1 MLRKHE
7 IASWLK
13 SLLIAFGI
21 AMVIRVFLFSPY
33 YVEGA
38 SMDPTLHDEEKILVN
53 KFEELNR
60 GDIVI
65 IKGDEKNYVKRLIGF
80 PGDELEMKD
89 DQLYINGKQ
98 WEEDYLAEN
107 REAAEGIVNKL
118 TGDFGPLT
126 VPEDHYFV
134 MGDNR
139 LVSLDSRNG
148 LGFIEKEQI
157 IGVSE
162 LVWYPFTSM
171 RKVE

>member
-1 MLRKHE
+1 MNKHE
-7 IASWLK
+7 IVSWLK

-38 SMDPTLHDEEKILVN
+38 SMDPTLHDEEKIFVN
-53 KFEELNR
+53 KFEELDR

-65 IKGDEKNYVKRLIGF
+65 IKGEEKNYVKRLIGF

-89 DQLYINGKQ
+89 DHLYINGKQ
-98 WEEDYLAEN
+98 WDEDYLSEN
-107 REAAEGIVNKL
+107 RKEAEGIVNKL

-148 LGFIEKEQI
+148 LGYIEKERI

-162 LVWYPFTSM
+162 FVWYPFSNV
-171 RKVE
+171 RKVD